1 MATYSSPC
9 DQVPTTSQTHH
20 SPSPLRSLSSCISL
34 VAVPLT
40 ADTLTSGP
48 LPLLFSLSEC
58 SSPRNL
64 HGPIASGKWQAPYA
78 EGPEQGWD
86 REWGGRGDAD
96 GVWSHIRNKMGRL
109 AFSVFL
115 LHRGKGSTCLAM
127 VNTFLEPHQHN
138 YKDFFPAI
146 FSFSVISSLSSLS
159 FSLLDHSQKH
169 KKKIFSSPILKYKQ
183 VKNNKMKEKLSV
195 EPMFP
200 SAFTPFSWVPFT
212 TT

>member
-1 MATYSSPC
+1 MTEQLTHTRATLPHRLFFEPPC
-9 DQVPTTSQTHH
+9 AAWRILVPQ
-20 SPSPLRSLSSCISL
+20 
-34 VAVPLT
+34 
-40 ADTLTSGP
+40 
-48 LPLLFSLSEC
+48 SEIQILN
-58 SSPRNL
+58 S
-64 HGPIASGKWQAPYA
+64 
-78 EGPEQGWD
+78 GPEQQKCRVLATGLPGNS
-86 REWGGRGDAD
+86 WGQQAYLSTPDQYK
-96 GVWSHIRNKMGRL
+96 HTHTHTHTTMHCILEL

-159 FSLLDHSQKH
+159 FSLLHHSQKH

>member
-1 MATYSSPC
+1 MKDLSSPVR
-9 DQVPTTSQTHH
+9 DSDIELRPRAAEVQ
-20 SPSPLRSLSSCISL
+20 SPSHWTAREFLRATSLSVYPRSIQAHTHTHTHTTMHCIL
-34 VAVPLT
+34 
-40 ADTLTSGP
+40 
-48 LPLLFSLSEC
+48 E
-58 SSPRNL
+58 
-64 HGPIASGKWQAPYA
+64 
-78 EGPEQGWD
+78 
-86 REWGGRGDAD
+86 
-96 GVWSHIRNKMGRL
+96 L

-159 FSLLDHSQKH
+159 FSLLHHSQKH